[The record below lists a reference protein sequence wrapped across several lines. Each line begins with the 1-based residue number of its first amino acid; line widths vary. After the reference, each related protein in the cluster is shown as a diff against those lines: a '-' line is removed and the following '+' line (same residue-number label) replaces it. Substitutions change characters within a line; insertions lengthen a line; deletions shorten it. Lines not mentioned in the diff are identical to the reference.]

1 MFLHVIVTLKL
12 APTKFK
18 ACLSKRGGMGVGAWE
33 SGPGGEFTSRIKARA
48 RSYPQVIHNL
58 SYLILDT
65 TSSILGIKKGRYVGY
80 RPLVINTL
88 GETIVLNLI
97 SLVSNQYLFV
107 SAVSIPMI

>member
-1 MFLHVIVTLKL
+1 MIVTLKL

-18 ACLSKRGGMGVGAWE
+18 ACLSKKGGMGVGAWE

-48 RSYPQVIHNL
+48 RSYPQVIHNS

-65 TSSILGIKKGRYVGY
+65 TYSRPGNKKGRYVGY

-97 SLVSNQYLFV
+97 SLVSNQYPFA